1 MIALTGYKDAFEAT
15 DWNNLIN
22 PSSNINEQVDTVS
35 SYISFCVYD
44 TIPTKTVAIF
54 PDSKTWVT
62 QTNPQPERESSS
74 LALRLLKKEI
84 NSTRARQHL
93 SSAFPWGT
101 VLSSWGIFF
110 LSFPFPFPYSLREF
124 VEWCDNACREL
135 NVNKRQQRKLAAD
148 VITTARRS

>member
-15 DWNNLIN
+15 DWNKLIN

-62 QTNPQPERESSS
+62 KELKQILNQKES
-74 LALRLLKKEI
+74 LL
-84 NSTRARQHL
+84 HWL
-93 SSAFPWGT
+93 WDF
-101 VLSSWGIFF
+101 
-110 LSFPFPFPYSLREF
+110 
-124 VEWCDNACREL
+124 
-135 NVNKRQQRKLAAD
+135 
-148 VITTARRS
+148 